1 MAKRINHNNL
11 LPWFTEDHG
20 RLPKA
25 YLKSCRKFFEEL
37 GIKTKTNELQAASFK
52 RQAITKKE
60 ERIGWITR
68 GYEDKPQAA
77 SDKLPHTKT
86 KKES

>member
-20 RLPKA
+20 KLPA
-25 YLKSCRKFFEEL
+25 SYLKSCQEFFDSICWPNYY
-37 GIKTKTNELQAASFK
+37 GGGPDTKNKIFKLNKQQAASFK
-52 RQAITKKE
+52 
-60 ERIGWITR
+60 
-68 GYEDKPQAA
+68 PQAT
-77 SDKLPHTKT
+77 SDKLTQRQT